1 MLLFQVLLLI
11 ALPACLAQ
19 FTIQGPS
26 DGNRVAQGL
35 RIEEGKGIEYTDQN
49 GKKKQITDTDTVPH
63 ERKNIVIYSSI
74 SLTDTNLRSDLSF
87 NVVTLKLYRTTFSI
101 QFKYM
106 EAYCLSNKLFYDK
119 KIFIQFILC
128 IYISNLF
135 EKIFLKI
142 IIKYRMNCLLS
153 ILILI

>member
-1 MLLFQVLLLI
+1 MLNNGVLLFQVLLLI

-101 QFKYM
+101 QFKYIWKPIVYRINYFTM
-106 EAYCLSNKLFYDK
+106 KKFLF
-119 KIFIQFILC
+119 
-128 IYISNLF
+128 NLF
-135 EKIFLKI
+135 FVYTYQIFSR
-142 IIKYRMNCLLS
+142 KYF
-153 ILILI
+153 

>member
-49 GKKKQITDTDTVPH
+49 GKKN
-63 ERKNIVIYSSI
+63 R
-74 SLTDTNLRSDLSF
+74 
-87 NVVTLKLYRTTFSI
+87 
-101 QFKYM
+101 
-106 EAYCLSNKLFYDK
+106 
-119 KIFIQFILC
+119 
-128 IYISNLF
+128 
-135 EKIFLKI
+135 
-142 IIKYRMNCLLS
+142 
-153 ILILI
+153 